1 MIGSL
6 GGAATPSARSTDE
19 APCPFCGGPTTCC
32 LVFCDGHVFETY
44 RRNNRLAEG
53 ESGLIDGLCSTV
65 EAEKTWIQK

>member
-1 MIGSL
+1 MTETPADDRIA

-44 RRNNRLAEG
+44 RCVDHGDVVINHG
-53 ESGLIDGLCSTV
+53 E
-65 EAEKTWIQK
+65 AMR